1 MEQEN
6 VNTEIEI
13 DKTDMVDENMADEQQ
28 EVLKQEVLKQEVREA
43 PEVSDPYGQS
53 RDQQEWTN
61 GQVSHLERQLL
72 LNNNVVADN
81 SFLGNWSKVI
91 LSALAVF
98 IPGIGQI
105 IGIIIGLVFVSNDIN
120 SDKRSFGAAL
130 LTVSII
136 VFVITVIFWFLFAV
150 AFGPLLY
157 Y

>member
-6 VNTEIEI
+6 N
-13 DKTDMVDENMADEQQ
+13 
-28 EVLKQEVLKQEVREA
+28 
-43 PEVSDPYGQS
+43 YGQN
-53 RDQQEWTN
+53 QAEWTN

-72 LNNNVVADN
+72 LNNNVAVDHN
-81 SFLGNWSKVI
+81 FMSNWIKVI
-91 LSALAVF
+91 LSALSVF

-105 IGIIIGLVFVSNDIN
+105 VGIIIGLVFVSDDIN
-120 SDKRSFGAAL
+120 ADKRSYGAAL

-150 AFGPLLY
+150 TFGPYLY